1 MTETHP
7 DPATPASGPDPN
19 SPAAGADAPA
29 PPGYLEDKQAFR
41 NRVKRI
47 EGQVRGIGRMIEE
60 DTYCIDILTQISA
73 ATAALHSVSVELLR
87 EHMGHCVVSAAQES
101 PEAAA
106 AKVDEATAAIRRLIK
121 S

>member
-1 MTETHP
+1 
-7 DPATPASGPDPN
+7 
-19 SPAAGADAPA
+19 
-29 PPGYLEDKQAFR
+29 
-41 NRVKRI
+41 
-47 EGQVRGIGRMIEE
+47 
-60 DTYCIDILTQISA
+60 
-73 ATAALHSVSVELLR
+73 VSVELLR